1 MFNSFRVE
9 TADNQKRSYLFQIQ
23 SELSIRHKF
32 RKIITNHSIELF
44 KNLSTDSLEFTDYYN
59 DAI

>member
-32 RKIITNHSIELF
+32 RKIITNLSIELF